1 MKLILISNPTDLNEE
16 VETIH
21 SLFEKG
27 LECFHLRKPEKTK
40 KEFED
45 YLRKVNPKFYNRIV
59 IHSNYHLLSKYNLKG
74 MHIPEAL
81 IKEDKIKDLQK
92 AVKTRGLSVSASVHS
107 IDTIK
112 QCKSYDYIFLSP
124 VFDSISKKGY
134 SSNIDLNTFMQ
145 KKEASTFPT
154 KVIGLGGVS
163 KENITLLSDVGFDGA
178 ALLGSI
184 WLKEKKEERVKE
196 FVNIN
201 SVIVQLTDK

>member
-1 MKLILISNPTDLNEE
+1 
-16 VETIH
+16 
-21 SLFEKG
+21 
-27 LECFHLRKPEKTK
+27 
-40 KEFED
+40 
-45 YLRKVNPKFYNRIV
+45 
-59 IHSNYHLLSKYNLKG
+59 
-74 MHIPEAL
+74 
-81 IKEDKIKDLQK
+81 
-92 AVKTRGLSVSASVHS
+92 VHS
-107 IDTIK
+107 IDTIN